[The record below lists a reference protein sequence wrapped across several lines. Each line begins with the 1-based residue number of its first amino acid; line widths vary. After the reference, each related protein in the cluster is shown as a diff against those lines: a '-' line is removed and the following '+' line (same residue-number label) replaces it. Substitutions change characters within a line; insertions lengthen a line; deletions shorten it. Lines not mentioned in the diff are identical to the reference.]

1 MQQQVASSF
10 SINPLEPAR
19 KARTCRALNKMGK
32 EDGFAILAVIIVLS
46 LLAVVAL
53 LLQKSVTT
61 DIRLASHLV
70 QRTKAEALADGITRL
85 AIRNLV
91 VNPPSSGRSGAF
103 RLDGVPAT
111 CRTGTSLASITFIST
126 DGQINLNLASQ
137 ALLERV
143 FNGIRLAQVESTRLA
158 QNIIDFRTVGDQSI
172 SGGSKL
178 EAYRQAGL
186 LLGPKNGHFQSVGEL
201 DQVIGITGPLLE
213 QLRPLM
219 TVHSRFSIVNPNIM
233 SWPVALALAGPSI
246 TASQDLDI
254 LRTRLILSSEFT
266 NVVKTRS
273 TGSTI
278 SNTYLVRVTV
288 DQGGAARF
296 TREAVIQLTGNE
308 PGMIIVQW
316 AELDRRL
323 HEIDPP
329 ATESTPSCAGGLLS
343 LDPP

>member
-1 MQQQVASSF
+1 MQQPVASSF
-10 SINPLEPAR
+10 SISPLEPAR

-32 EDGFAILAVIIVLS
+32 EDGFAILAVIVVLS
-46 LLAVVAL
+46 LFAVVAV

-85 AIRNLV
+85 AIHHLV
-91 VNPPSSGRSGAF
+91 VNPPSGGRSGAL

-111 CRTGTSLASITFIST
+111 CRTGTGFASITFIST

-143 FNGIRLAQVESTRLA
+143 FNGIRLAQAESTGLA

-186 LLGPKNGHFQSVGEL
+186 RLGPKNGHFQSVGEL

-246 TASQDLDI
+246 SASQDLDI

-288 DQGGAARF
+288 DQGGTARF
-296 TREAVIQLTGNE
+296 TRSAVVDLTNSQSGAAIKE
-308 PGMIIVQW
+308 W
-316 AELDRRL
+316 TELNHNRYA
-323 HEIDPP
+323 IDPP
-329 ATESTPSCAGGLLS
+329 PAEDTPPCIGGLLS
-343 LDPP
+343 LNLP